1 MGSGRGGLEPALTFE
16 ADPALKL
23 SMLVARYDRN
33 AALLDGHV
41 PVEGIDLEVHEENND
56 RARQQLG
63 LTGSYDVWEG
73 YAGRYLM
80 DVDAGR
86 RTFSAIPV
94 FPKRTFRHSSIYVRR
109 GGPVHSPGDLT
120 GRRVGLQ
127 HWATTAALWARAV
140 LAEESG
146 VDLGSVEWVQTS
158 PDVPRWTRP
167 PWLRLEQARP
177 DADLATMLL
186 SGEVDAAITSEAW
199 VPYEHPEFDFL
210 FPDYGALEREY
221 FARTRV
227 FPIMHLL
234 LVRTSLLDADP
245 SLARRLFDAWT
256 ASKLACLDRF
266 RRDRLLLTS
275 MWFHALLQEE
285 RAAAGSD
292 DTYPWGFV
300 RCRHEIATLL
310 DHALAQGLIATPM
323 RPEDVFHPSSLAT

>member
-1 MGSGRGGLEPALTFE
+1 MGSGGGGDEPALTLE
-16 ADPALKL
+16 PDPTLKL

-33 AALLDGHV
+33 AALLDGRV
-41 PVEGIDLEVHEENND
+41 PVEGIELQIHEENND

-63 LTGSYDVWEG
+63 LTGAYDAWEG

-86 RTFSAIPV
+86 REFSAIPV
-94 FPKRTFRHSSIYVRR
+94 FPKRAFRHSSIYVRR
-109 GGPVHSPGDLT
+109 GGPVTSPADLA

-127 HWATTAALWARAV
+127 HWATTAALWARAA
-140 LAEESG
+140 LAEEFG

-158 PDVPRWTRP
+158 PGIPGWICP
-167 PWLRLEQARP
+167 PWLRLEQARA
-177 DADLATMLL
+177 DADLAGMLH
-186 SGEVDAAITSEAW
+186 SGEIDAVITSEAW

-210 FPDYGALEREY
+210 LPDYGVLERDY
-221 FARTRV
+221 FARTHV

-234 LVRTSLLDADP
+234 LVRTSILDGDT

-256 ASKLACLDRF
+256 ASKLACLERL

-275 MWFHALLQEE
+275 MWFHGLLQEE

-292 DTYPWGFV
+292 DTYPWGFA
-300 RCRHEIATLL
+300 RCRHEVAMLL
-310 DHALAQGLIATPM
+310 GHALTQGLITAPM
-323 RPEDVFHPSSLAT
+323 RPEDVFHPSSLTT

>member
-1 MGSGRGGLEPALTFE
+1 MGSGRGGSEPALTS
-16 ADPALKL
+16 ARDPALTL